1 MIIPKQ
7 DLIDDIGNI
16 NKELERWNKNPW
28 LPTKYIKTLVESHL
42 KMYEKLESI
51 TVLCA
56 EGVEFMT
63 RTGLAEAILK
73 TIEED

>member
-7 DLIDDIGNI
+7 DLVDDIRNI
-16 NKELERWNKNPW
+16 NDDLRRWNRNPW

-42 KMYEKLESI
+42 NMYEKLESI

-56 EGVEFMT
+56 EGIEFMT
-63 RTGLAEAILK
+63 RTELAEAILK
-73 TIEED
+73 VIEED

>member
-63 RTGLAEAILK
+63 RAGLAEAILK